1 MLNYKLQLGCF
12 IIILYVAFTY
22 YSECRKIQKQHKYI
36 LFDFLL
42 IVGLIYYVLDILTV
56 YMVNHLQT
64 VNPTVNMVCHALFL
78 GSIDLLVFLMF
89 YYILDI
95 TDCIPRKHTYSPFL
109 PWIPFIINEVVVF
122 ANMGSLE
129 YRTGKVTN
137 YSMGVSA
144 YTCYIMV
151 GVYFLLTAI
160 VFLRRWR
167 YFEAHKRNSIGVYM
181 VISMGV
187 MVYQMVF
194 PESLVSSLAV
204 TIIILCIYINMQ
216 NPAKMELDQ
225 MQAELVY
232 GFANV
237 IESRDGSTGAHVKR
251 STRYVELIVKELR
264 KKDSYKQI
272 LTSDYINQVLQAAP
286 MHDIGK
292 IAVPDA
298 ILQKPGKLTEEEY
311 AQIQLHTIKGA
322 ELIQSALGNMGNQ
335 EYLNVAREVVLYHHE
350 RWDGKGYPE
359 GLEGEKIPL
368 HARIMAVADVFDAVS
383 ENRCYRA
390 AMSLDKSFDIIREGI
405 GTAFDPVIAETFL
418 DAREKV
424 EQIHHSF

>member
-95 TDCIPRKHTYSPFL
+95 TDCIPRKHTYSPLL

-204 TIIILCIYINMQ
+204 TIIILCIYVFNVCYSLSIN
-216 NPAKMELDQ
+216 NCYKSSCNITT
-225 MQAELVY
+225 
-232 GFANV
+232 FV
-237 IESRDGSTGAHVKR
+237 IFRFYWHKAIAIAS
-251 STRYVELIVKELR
+251 
-264 KKDSYKQI
+264 
-272 LTSDYINQVLQAAP
+272 
-286 MHDIGK
+286 
-292 IAVPDA
+292 IAVYKNGGNNKTS
-298 ILQKPGKLTEEEY
+298 IELFISRCCQRKEY
-311 AQIQLHTIKGA
+311 HQ
-322 ELIQSALGNMGNQ
+322 
-335 EYLNVAREVVLYHHE
+335 
-350 RWDGKGYPE
+350 
-359 GLEGEKIPL
+359 
-368 HARIMAVADVFDAVS
+368 
-383 ENRCYRA
+383 
-390 AMSLDKSFDIIREGI
+390 
-405 GTAFDPVIAETFL
+405 
-418 DAREKV
+418 
-424 EQIHHSF
+424 

>member
-1 MLNYKLQLGCF
+1 
-12 IIILYVAFTY
+12 
-22 YSECRKIQKQHKYI
+22 
-36 LFDFLL
+36 
-42 IVGLIYYVLDILTV
+42 
-56 YMVNHLQT
+56 
-64 VNPTVNMVCHALFL
+64 
-78 GSIDLLVFLMF
+78 
-89 YYILDI
+89 
-95 TDCIPRKHTYSPFL
+95 
-109 PWIPFIINEVVVF
+109 
-122 ANMGSLE
+122 
-129 YRTGKVTN
+129 
-137 YSMGVSA
+137 
-144 YTCYIMV
+144 
-151 GVYFLLTAI
+151 
-160 VFLRRWR
+160 
-167 YFEAHKRNSIGVYM
+167 
-181 VISMGV
+181 
-187 MVYQMVF
+187 
-194 PESLVSSLAV
+194 
-204 TIIILCIYINMQ
+204 
-216 NPAKMELDQ
+216 
-225 MQAELVY
+225 
-232 GFANV
+232 
-237 IESRDGSTGAHVKR
+237 
-251 STRYVELIVKELR
+251 
-264 KKDSYKQI
+264 
-272 LTSDYINQVLQAAP
+272 

-359 GLEGEKIPL
+359 GLEGEEIPL